1 MGSPNEKQILPSTI
15 PPKEAEQPRK
25 KTRFGLYQFLI
36 AFLFIQS
43 LLYISP
49 FPKFSIFNNLI
60 EDSSSSTNGTCQ
72 QADPIYPKSFNPSE
86 LVKGE
91 KEQII
96 GWLSGAVKVP
106 TETFDVMGEIGE
118 DERWDVFYKFA
129 DCESSASASSFI
141 LIIGIIRSGG
151 IFPARVSLFGTWITL
166 RRWIAYV
173 TL

>member
-25 KTRFGLYQFLI
+25 KARFGLYQFLI
-36 AFLFIQS
+36 VFLFIQS

-96 GWLSGAVKVP
+96 EWLSGAVRVP
-106 TETFDVMGEIGE
+106 TEVFDVMGEIGD
-118 DERWDVFYKFA
+118 DERWDVFYKFS
-129 DCESSASASSFI
+129 DCELSASMSGFI
-141 LIIGIIRSGG
+141 LTIGIVRSGG
-151 IFPARVSLFGTWITL
+151 VFPPCVSLLET
-166 RRWIAYV
+166 
-173 TL
+173 

>member
-25 KTRFGLYQFLI
+25 KARFGLYQFLI
-36 AFLFIQS
+36 VFLFIQS

-96 GWLSGAVKVP
+96 GWLSGAVRVP

-129 DCESSASASSFI
+129 DCGSSASVSSFI

-166 RRWIAYV
+166 RRWITYV